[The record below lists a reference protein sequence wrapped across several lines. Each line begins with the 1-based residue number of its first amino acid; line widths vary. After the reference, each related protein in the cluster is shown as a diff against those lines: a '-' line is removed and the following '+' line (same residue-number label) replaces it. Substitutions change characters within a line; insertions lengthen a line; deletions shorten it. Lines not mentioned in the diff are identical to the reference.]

1 MSQRSKEA
9 ISLNTLLTST
19 TFSDLM
25 LLCRNY
31 VCEDESKLVRN
42 PIPNMILEIEEP
54 DQSVASVSTGVYIG
68 PC

>member
-9 ISLNTLLTST
+9 ISLNTHLIST

-25 LLCRNY
+25 LLYPNC

-42 PIPNMILEIEEP
+42 PIPNMMFEIEEP
-54 DQSVASVSTGVYIG
+54 GQSVASVFTGVYIG